1 MHLMKKRSILITIA
15 VAYLLWITFFDQSN
29 LLQLYRLKQERKEL
43 RNELAFYRDQISLLQ
58 EQKSQL
64 LGNPDKLE
72 TFAREQYY
80 MKKEKED
87 VFVVSKKD

>member
-1 MHLMKKRSILITIA
+1 MKKRSILITIA

-64 LGNPDKLE
+64 LGNLDKLE

>member
-1 MHLMKKRSILITIA
+1 MKKRSLLIIIT

-29 LLQLYRLKQERKEL
+29 LLQLYRLTQERKEL
-43 RNELAFYRDQISLLQ
+43 RNELVFYRDQIQILQ
-58 EQKSQL
+58 EKKNQL

-80 MKKEKED
+80 MKKDNED
-87 VFVVSKKD
+87 VFVFSKMD